1 MVLFKP
7 SLVLSA
13 AYDPNKNSRGVSSAA
28 HTLVLLLLKRL
39 QEPYIH
45 TSTIGKVKECL
56 NIIVIGLSHNT
67 TVEAGEIFTLVYMS
81 VSPFFLEEN
90 QLRSI
95 E

>member
-56 NIIVIGLSHNT
+56 NIIA

-81 VSPFFLEEN
+81 VSPFFMEEN